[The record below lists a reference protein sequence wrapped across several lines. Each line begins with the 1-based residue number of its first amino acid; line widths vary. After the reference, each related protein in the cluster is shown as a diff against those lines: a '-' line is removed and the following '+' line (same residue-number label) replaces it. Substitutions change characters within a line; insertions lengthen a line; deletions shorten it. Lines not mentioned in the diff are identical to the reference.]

1 MRKQGKEESFAR
13 LSKPQ
18 KIKLAALRALA
29 AALRLLGLRGI
40 RCPAWIAGALYWL
53 FAVQRRN
60 SAIASIMRHLGKNK
74 AEATHLARKSINSAA
89 LSFLEM
95 LFTKSFS
102 LENNPQLSVNAV
114 FQRLLDEEGP
124 VVAATGHIGAW
135 ELLAGLLGQFRTEC
149 PGLVVV
155 RNQKSPVFNAFM
167 HDMRSP
173 GNSASIGHRNA
184 SAVVLQA
191 LRAKGTAC
199 FLVDH
204 NTLRR
209 EAFFLPFLGESAAVT
224 SGPALLALRG
234 KAVVYPVFL
243 FRTEE
248 QRYEL
253 TAVEPLDTTTLRG
266 SIAERALRIA
276 EFYTRAV
283 EAAVQA
289 HPEQWLWTHRRWKT
303 RPRGEIR
310 KFSH

>member
-1 MRKQGKEESFAR
+1 MQKQGKEESLAR
-13 LSKPQ
+13 LGKAQ
-18 KIKLAALRALA
+18 KIKLAALYALA
-29 AALRLLGLRGI
+29 AVLRLLGLRGI
-40 RCPAWIAGALYWL
+40 RCPAGVAGALYWL
-53 FAVQRRN
+53 FAVKRRN
-60 SAIASIMRHLGKNK
+60 SAIAAIMRHLGKNK
-74 AEATHLARKSINSAA
+74 AEAARITRKSISSNA

-95 LFTKSFS
+95 LFTKSFP

-114 FQRLLDEEGP
+114 FQRLLNEDRP

-135 ELLAGLLGQFRTEC
+135 ELMAALLGQFRTER

-173 GNSASIGHRNA
+173 GSSASIGHRHA
-184 SAVVLQA
+184 AAVVLQA

-204 NTLRR
+204 NTLRQ
-209 EAFFLPFLGESAAVT
+209 EAFFLPFLGEPAAVT
-224 SGPALLALRG
+224 LGPALLALRG

-248 QRYEL
+248 QHYAL
-253 TAVEPLDTTTLRG
+253 TAMEPLDTTALRG
-266 SIAERALRIA
+266 SIAERTLRIA
-276 EFYTRAV
+276 EFYTRSM
-283 EAAVQA
+283 EAAVRA

-303 RPRGEIR
+303 RPRDESTRAI
-310 KFSH
+310 